1 MRKLLSFILL
11 FVWAVSVFAVPANR
25 KPSVVKQSDGTMLSV
40 ILKGDEAMSFYTTID
55 GKYIVREDNG
65 DFCYATLSSEGGF
78 VSTGI
83 IAHEK
88 EKRND
93 AENELLSGMDYD
105 AMKVAVSKTH
115 KLRSAKYRGTA
126 ATRVASSSI
135 VPKGEVLV
143 PVLLVQYKDV
153 KFSYTKEDINKLLN
167 EEGYKYNFSP
177 GGVESYGSARD
188 YFIAQSDSLFFPK
201 FVVTDIL
208 TLPNNM
214 EYYGGNDSSGNDK
227 RPQEMISDGI
237 DLADKAGWDFSQ
249 FDNDKNGEV
258 EFVFCIYAGYAEAN
272 QASTNTIWPHQW
284 EFSSVIG
291 KKKVDGV
298 YCETY
303 ACSSELYLNE
313 KYEEKYGKWLSGIGT
328 ICHEFS
334 HCLGLFDMYDVNGE
348 SGNFCM
354 QEWDLMDYGNF
365 VGDGYIPVGYNSYQK
380 DVCGW
385 KELVT
390 LDKKGKYSMLPQTQN
405 GVGYKIVNDANP
417 NEYFI
422 LENRK
427 REGWDQELPADGM
440 MIVHV
445 DYNKNAWEDNAV
457 NVTKGHPRFQIVP
470 ADNELLLF
478 SNADDIEHY
487 YDNLAGD
494 LWPGKN
500 NNTEFTDVSLP
511 AAKLFTGGKLNKPVT
526 NIKYENYVASF
537 TFMGGIE
544 APVAMPATDIT
555 ENSFVAN
562 WNSVDDAT
570 GYSVELY
577 KVEDVAAG
585 DGDVATLVNEDFLKC
600 DKSNFEITESE
611 VDTYISAGWAG
622 NRIYSEN
629 GLLRIGTAANVGT
642 LTTPKLNAVGDVSIS
657 LKVNKYNSKDSGFEF
672 IVDVLDAVGEKIAS
686 EVVTTAGMVNLSAYV
701 DGDFYVRFS
710 TGAST
715 EKKRVLVDDIVIS
728 VAMPYKKILL
738 GEVETSENYCVFNE
752 LEEGEYLYRVKATD
766 GNYESS
772 YSDFVKVVLTS
783 TDITDVRFDD
793 GNVVV
798 YSVTGVKVYEG
809 DFKAFKA
816 AASGIYIV
824 KSNAGTAKIKIE

>member
-1 MRKLLSFILL
+1 MKKLLSFILL
-11 FVWAVSVFAVPANR
+11 FVWAVSLYAIPANR

-40 ILKGDEAMSFYTTID
+40 ILKGDEVMSFYTTLD
-55 GKYIVREDNG
+55 GKYIVREYNG
-65 DFCYATLSSEGGF
+65 DFCYATFSSDGGF
-78 VSTGI
+78 VSTGV
-83 IAHEK
+83 IAHDK

-93 AENELLSGMDYD
+93 VENELLSGMDYD

-126 ATRVASSSI
+126 TTRAASSSI

-208 TLPNNM
+208 TLPNEM
-214 EYYGGNDSSGNDK
+214 SYYGGNDSYGNDNN
-227 RPQEMISDGI
+227 PQKMISDGI
-237 DLADKAGWDFSQ
+237 DLADKTGLDFSQ

-258 EFVFCIYAGYAEAN
+258 EFIYCIYAGYSEAN
-272 QASTNTIWPHQW
+272 QANANTIWPHKW
-284 EFSSVIG
+284 ELSSDIG

-298 YCETY
+298 YCDTY
-303 ACSSELYLNE
+303 ACSSELYMNE
-313 KYEEKYGKWLSGIGT
+313 GLEAEYGKWLSGIGT

-334 HCLGLFDMYDVNGE
+334 HCLGLADIYDVNGE

-354 QEWDLMDYGNF
+354 NEWDIMDYGNF
-365 VGDGYIPVGYNSYQK
+365 CGDGYVPVGYNSYQK

-390 LDKKGKYSMLPQTQN
+390 LDKKGKYSMLPQTQD
-405 GVGYKIVNDANP
+405 GVGYKIINDANP
-417 NEYFI
+417 NEYFV

-427 REGWDQELPADGM
+427 REGWDQMLPADGM

-445 DYNKNAWEDNAV
+445 DYNKSAWDNNTV

-470 ADNELLLF
+470 ADNDLLLY
-478 SNADDIEHY
+478 SGANEEQY
-487 YDNLAGD
+487 YNSLAND

-511 AAKLFTGGKLNKPVT
+511 AAKLFTGSKLNKPVT

-544 APVAMPATDIT
+544 TPVVLPATDVT
-555 ENSFVAN
+555 KDSFVAN
-562 WNSVDDAT
+562 WARIDDAT

-577 KVEDVAAG
+577 KVENVTVG
-585 DGDVATLVNEDFLKC
+585 EGDVATLVNEDFLKC
-600 DKSNFEITESE
+600 VKSNFEIVESE
-611 VDTYISAGWAG
+611 VDTYISAGWTG

-629 GLLRIGTAANVGT
+629 GLLRIGTAANIGT
-642 LTTPKLNAVGDVSIS
+642 LTTPKLNATGDVSIS
-657 LKVNKYNSKDSGFEF
+657 LKVNKYNSRDSGFEF

-686 EVVTTAGMVNLSAYV
+686 EVVTTAGKVNLSAYV

-710 TGAST
+710 TGAGA

-728 VAMPYKKILL
+728 VAVPYKKILL
-738 GEVETSENYCVFNE
+738 GEVEATENYFVFNE

-766 GNYESS
+766 GNDESS

-816 AASGIYIV
+816 ATSGIYIV
-824 KSNAGTAKIKIE
+824 KSSAGTAKIKIE

>member
-1 MRKLLSFILL
+1 MRKFLSFILL
-11 FVWAVSVFAVPANR
+11 FVLAVSVFAVPANR
-25 KPSVVKQSDGTMLSV
+25 KPFVVKQSDGTMLSV
-40 ILKGDEAMSFYTTID
+40 VLKGDESMRFYTTLD
-55 GKYIVREDNG
+55 GKYIVKEDNG
-65 DFCYATLSSEGGF
+65 DFCYATFSTEGVF

-83 IAHEK
+83 IAHDK
-88 EKRND
+88 EKRNNV
-93 AENELLSGMDYD
+93 ENELLSGMDYD
-105 AMKVAVSKTH
+105 AMKAAVSKTH
-115 KLRSAKYRGTA
+115 KLRSSKYRGTA
-126 ATRVASSSI
+126 ATRAVSSSI

-143 PVLLVQYKDV
+143 PVMLLEYQDV

-167 EEGYKYNFSP
+167 EEGYKYKF
-177 GGVESYGSARD
+177 GVSNIESHGSARD
-188 YFIAQSDSLFFPK
+188 YFIAQSEGEFYPK

-214 EYYGGNDSSGNDK
+214 AYYGGNNSSGDDM
-227 RPQEMISDGI
+227 RPQEMIRDGI
-237 DLADKAGWDFSQ
+237 DLADNAGWDFSQ

-258 EFVFCIYAGYAEAN
+258 EFIYCIYAGYSEAN
-272 QASTNTIWPHQW
+272 QANANTIWPHKW
-284 EFSSVIG
+284 ELSSAIG
-291 KKKVDGV
+291 KKKIDGV
-298 YCETY
+298 YCDTY
-303 ACSSELYLNE
+303 ACSSELNMNE
-313 KYEEKYGKWLSGIGT
+313 KYEEEYGKWLSGIGT

-334 HCLGLFDMYDVNGE
+334 HCLGLADIYDVNGE

-354 QEWDLMDYGNF
+354 NEWDIMDYGNF
-365 VGDGYIPVGYNSYQK
+365 CGDGYIPVGYNSYQK

-417 NEYFI
+417 NEYFV

-427 REGWDQELPADGM
+427 REGWDQMLPADGM
-440 MIVHV
+440 MIIHV
-445 DYNKNAWEDNAV
+445 DYNKNAWDENTV

-470 ADNELLLF
+470 ADNDLLLY
-478 SNADDIEHY
+478 SGANEEQY
-487 YDNLAGD
+487 YNSLAND

-500 NNTEFTDVSLP
+500 KNTEFTDVSLP
-511 AAKLFTGGKLNKPVT
+511 AAKLFTGGNLNKPVT

-537 TFMGGIE
+537 TFMGGIDT
-544 APVAMPATDIT
+544 PVAMPATDIT

-577 KVEDVAAG
+577 KVEDAAAG

-600 DKSNFEITESE
+600 VKSNFEIVESE
-611 VDTYISAGWAG
+611 VDAYISAGWTG

-629 GLLRIGTAANVGT
+629 GLLRIGTSANIGT

-657 LKVNKYNSKDSGFEF
+657 LKVNKYNSRDSGFEF
-672 IVDVLDAVGEKIAS
+672 IVDVLDASGEKIAS
-686 EVVTTAGMVNLSAYV
+686 EVVTVAGKVNLSAYV

-710 TGAST
+710 TGEST

-728 VAMPYKKILL
+728 VAMPYKKVLL
-738 GEVETSENYCVFNE
+738 GEVETSENYFVFNE
-752 LEEGEYLYRVKATD
+752 LEQGEYLYRVKATD
-766 GNYESS
+766 GNDESS
-772 YSDFVKVVLTS
+772 YSDFIKVVLTS
-783 TDITDVRFDD
+783 TAITDVRFDD

-824 KSNAGTAKIKIE
+824 KSSAGTAKIKIE

>member
-1 MRKLLSFILL
+1 MKKLLSFILL
-11 FVWAVSVFAVPANR
+11 FIWAVSLFAIPANR

-40 ILKGDEAMSFYTTID
+40 ILKGDEAMSFYTTLD
-55 GKYIVREDNG
+55 GKYIVREYNG
-65 DFCYATLSSEGGF
+65 DFCYATFSSEGGF
-78 VSTGI
+78 VSTGV
-83 IAHEK
+83 IAHDK

-93 AENELLSGMDYD
+93 VENELLSGMDYN

-126 ATRVASSSI
+126 ATRAASSSI

-208 TLPNNM
+208 TLPNEM
-214 EYYGGNDSSGNDK
+214 SYYGGNDSYGNDNN
-227 RPQEMISDGI
+227 PQKMISDGI
-237 DLADKAGWDFSQ
+237 DLADKTGLDFSQ

-258 EFVFCIYAGYAEAN
+258 EFIYCIYAGYAEAN
-272 QASTNTIWPHQW
+272 QASVNTIWPHKW
-284 EFSSVIG
+284 ELSSDIG

-298 YCETY
+298 YCDTY
-303 ACSSELYLNE
+303 ACSSELYMNE
-313 KYEEKYGKWLSGIGT
+313 GLETEYGKWLSGIGT

-334 HCLGLFDMYDVNGE
+334 HCLGLADIYDVNGE

-354 QEWDLMDYGNF
+354 NEWDLMDYGNF
-365 VGDGYIPVGYNSYQK
+365 VGEGYIPVGYNSYQK

-390 LDKKGKYSMLPQTQN
+390 LDKKGKYSMLPQTQD
-405 GVGYKIVNDANP
+405 GVGYKIINDANP
-417 NEYFI
+417 NEYFV

-427 REGWDQELPADGM
+427 REGWDQMLPADGM

-445 DYNKNAWEDNAV
+445 DYNKSAWDNNTV
-457 NVTKGHPRFQIVP
+457 NVTNGHPRFQIVP
-470 ADNELLLF
+470 ADNDLLLY
-478 SNADDIEHY
+478 SGANEEQY
-487 YDNLAGD
+487 YNSLAND

-511 AAKLFTGGKLNKPVT
+511 AAKLFTGSKLNKPVT

-544 APVAMPATDIT
+544 TPVVLPATDVT
-555 ENSFVAN
+555 KDSFVAN
-562 WNSVDDAT
+562 WARIDDAT

-577 KVEDVAAG
+577 KVENVTVG
-585 DGDVATLVNEDFLKC
+585 EGDVATLVNEDFLKC
-600 DKSNFEITESE
+600 VKSNFEIVESE
-611 VDTYISAGWAG
+611 VDTYISAGWTG

-629 GLLRIGTAANVGT
+629 GLLHIGTSANIGV
-642 LTTPKLNAVGDVSIS
+642 LTTPKLNATGDVSIS

-686 EVVTTAGMVNLSAYV
+686 EVVTTAGKVNLSAYV

-710 TGAST
+710 TGAGA

-728 VAMPYKKILL
+728 VAVPYKKILL
-738 GEVETSENYCVFNE
+738 GEVETSENYFVFNE

-766 GNYESS
+766 GNDESS

-816 AASGIYIV
+816 AARGIYIV
-824 KSNAGTAKIKIE
+824 KSSAGTAKIKIE